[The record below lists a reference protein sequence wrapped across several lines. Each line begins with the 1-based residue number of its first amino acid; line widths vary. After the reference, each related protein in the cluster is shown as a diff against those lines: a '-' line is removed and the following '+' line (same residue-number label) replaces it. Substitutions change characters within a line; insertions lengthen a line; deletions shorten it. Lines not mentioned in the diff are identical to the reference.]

1 MKKRNLSAKIVFMIF
16 MLLVLC
22 TGQIFS
28 QTCGDVNSSGT
39 IDIVDAL
46 ILAQAYVGLQ
56 PANYDPSVADVN
68 ANGVVDIVDA
78 LIIAKYYVGLTATL
92 DCGSTV
98 TPGPTPAPGDVDC
111 STQAEW
117 SASVTYQGSQARVI
131 YNGVLYECR
140 WYTVN
145 QNPEQY
151 HGSADPWTLIGACS
165 ASTMPKPTIVAL
177 PGGNGYATR
186 YWDCCK
192 PHCSFEH
199 NPPEG
204 MAPLQTC
211 AVNGTTIQTDTLLQ
225 SSCSGGPAY
234 TCYKLIPWAVNTSL
248 SYGYAATSSG
258 DICGRCYE
266 LTFTG
271 AGHYGRSPGAEA
283 IQGKKMVVQAINIGY
298 DVSGGQ
304 VDLLIPGGGVGL
316 FNACTNQWGI
326 PVAELGVQ
334 YGGLLSACQE
344 QIGYQD
350 LAALKACLKS
360 KNDSLFRARGL
371 TEMAAGLDWFIN
383 WYQAADNPNVI
394 VKEVPCPSEI
404 TAKSGFVRP

>member
-1 MKKRNLSAKIVFMIF
+1 
-16 MLLVLC
+16 LC
-22 TGQIFS
+22 VGQVFS
-28 QTCGDVNSSGT
+28 QQCGDVNSSGG

-46 ILAQAYVGLQ
+46 LVAQAYVGLQ
-56 PANYDPSVADVN
+56 PPNYNSSVADVN
-68 ANGVVDIVDA
+68 ANGVVDVVDA

-92 DCGSTV
+92 DCGSTA
-98 TPGPTPAPGDVDC
+98 TPGPTTAPGSVDC

-117 SASVTYQGSQARVI
+117 NANVTYQTSGSRVI
-131 YNGVLYECR
+131 YNGNLYESR
-140 WYTVN
+140 WYTVD
-145 QNPEQY
+145 QNPELF
-151 HGSADPWTLIGACS
+151 HGSEDPWTLIGACS
-165 ASTMPKPTIVAL
+165 ADTIPKPTIVAL
-177 PGGNGYATR
+177 PGANGYATR

-199 NPPEG
+199 NPPPG
-204 MAPLQTC
+204 MVPLQTC
-211 AVNGTTIQTDTLLQ
+211 AINGTTVQTDTLLQ

-234 TCYKLIPWAVNTSL
+234 TCYKLIPWAVNSNL

-271 AGHYGRSPGAEA
+271 EGHYGRSPGAEA

-298 DVSGGQ
+298 DVAGGQ
-304 VDLLIPGGGVGL
+304 VDLLIPGGGVGQ
-316 FNACTNQWGI
+316 FNACTTQWGI
-326 PVAELGVQ
+326 PVSELGVQ

-344 QIGYQD
+344 QVGYQD
-350 LAALKACLKS
+350 LAALKSCLKS

-371 TEMAAGLDWFIN
+371 TQMAAGLDWFID

-394 VKEVPCPSEI
+394 VREVACPAEI
-404 TAKSGFVRP
+404 TNNSGFVRP